1 MAAYRWVALAASR
14 SKGIKRILS
23 LKDLARLAA
32 PLTETQIE
40 QSGQPAKEFWQQKLA
55 DLQKRAEEEDARAQF
70 ELGLIY
76 YTGDGFG
83 ATERTA
89 QLAKHLEKARELFN
103 QASGKGHAGAT
114 ALLATMLTSVNTA
127 SYTRP
132 SELKRFADA
141 KKSEGLL
148 EAYRLFHLVSSEK
161 NSRALVDIL
170 ELSKHMTPGELAEVD
185 DDARN
190 LLEDKAALLTAAAE
204 MGDGKPQLRLGLML
218 YLGKEIPKDLQA
230 SAEWLRKSGENHHAE
245 ASALLAAMY
254 FTGEGVEKDF
264 SQVYKWYGISQAQG
278 NATAAAHKAEV
289 AKLLTAEEKATA
301 EEDVKAWLKA
311 HPKKE
316 PE

>member
-1 MAAYRWVALAASR
+1 
-14 SKGIKRILS
+14 
-23 LKDLARLAA
+23 
-32 PLTETQIE
+32 
-40 QSGQPAKEFWQQKLA
+40 
-55 DLQKRAEEEDARAQF
+55 
-70 ELGLIY
+70 
-76 YTGDGFG
+76 
-83 ATERTA
+83 
-89 QLAKHLEKARELFN
+89 
-103 QASGKGHAGAT
+103 
-114 ALLATMLTSVNTA
+114 MLTSVNTG

-132 SELKRFADA
+132 GELKRFADA

-148 EAYRLFHLVSSEK
+148 EAYRLFHLVSSEE
-161 NSRALVDIL
+161 NSRAWVDIL

-190 LLEDKAALLTAAAE
+190 LLEEKAALLTAAAE
-204 MGDGKPQLRLGLML
+204 MGDGKPQLRMGLML

-230 SAEWLRKSGENHHAE
+230 SAEWLRKSVENHHAE

-264 SQVYKWYGISQAQG
+264 PQVYKWYSISQAQG
-278 NATAAAHKAEV
+278 NATAAAHKVEV